1 MKNFALKI
9 TLAILSAIVFAFI
22 FILLAFVLPV
32 TKEDKSAP
40 RKQKE
45 FSWHTSQ

>member
-9 TLAILSAIVFAFI
+9 IVAILSAIVFAFI

-32 TKEDKSAP
+32 AKEDKTTQK
-40 RKQKE
+40 KQKE
-45 FSWHTSQ
+45 FSWHTTH